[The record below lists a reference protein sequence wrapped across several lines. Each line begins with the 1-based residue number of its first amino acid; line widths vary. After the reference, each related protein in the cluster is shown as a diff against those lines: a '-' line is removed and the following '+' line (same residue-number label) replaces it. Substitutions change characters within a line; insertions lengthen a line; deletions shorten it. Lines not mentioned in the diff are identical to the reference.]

1 MKVYANEN
9 LEEMS
14 FISINFSTLF
24 YKWNRK
30 VSEKG
35 EISLIVVAAPKVRQ
49 KEDDTD
55 FQVFLSEIWKL
66 SNNQRIVRLPII
78 EKLNY

>member
-24 YKWNRK
+24 YKRNRK

-55 FQVFLSEIWKL
+55 FYQKYENSAIISE
-66 SNNQRIVRLPII
+66 SSV
-78 EKLNY
+78 Y

>member
-1 MKVYANEN
+1 
-9 LEEMS
+9 MS

-24 YKWNRK
+24 YKRNRK

-55 FQVFLSEIWKL
+55 FQVFLSEI
-66 SNNQRIVRLPII
+66 
-78 EKLNY
+78 